1 MRDRRAAEKQQ
12 ELSDEEQQYT
22 YGDPEYDEEAD
33 EEQLKQM
40 QLEMEMNQYSMRQE
54 QEQLQGSSR

>member
-1 MRDRRAAEKQQ
+1 
-12 ELSDEEQQYT
+12 
-22 YGDPEYDEEAD
+22 
-33 EEQLKQM
+33 M